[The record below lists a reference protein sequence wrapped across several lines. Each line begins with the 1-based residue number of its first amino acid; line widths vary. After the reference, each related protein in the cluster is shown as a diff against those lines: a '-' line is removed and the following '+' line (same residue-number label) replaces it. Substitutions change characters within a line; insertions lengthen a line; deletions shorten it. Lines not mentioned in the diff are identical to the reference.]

1 MKHPMN
7 YRLALLFGLI
17 ATGIEAS
24 DAAEWTSTI
33 DRHATFTNTTFI
45 GGELATTD
53 EALWIGPNRAFDPT
67 TGADLS
73 PYALPE
79 RMSLV
84 DMQYGISSQRGQL
97 WKTYQF
103 FDDLTYYQPDAVAG
117 FWGTSGTAAT
127 TLVHLAEDGAQKRK
141 WTAAD
146 LGHPG
151 MPIRVVRP
159 LLSESG
165 ALVMLRNE
173 SAAVV
178 LKIDDRGRIIKESRL
193 AGCSDDVADDRHG
206 GVYALCWS
214 DVVAGEFRG
223 GELHHVDLST
233 SAHWSRPIGTRRL
246 FQSGITTDGGI
257 LIEDRT
263 DLGDRALLAVDRSG
277 NQGLSVIADVDFVAA
292 VDDGFW
298 LYERSSARLTH
309 RSRDGL
315 ILASVTAAYLIDLVA
330 HPNGAALARIGAYA
344 NLPETMLRL
353 ISPNGT
359 ILREVRVGQS
369 TTTTKSLISIGQDT
383 RVPLQRNGQGV
394 VLIDDSGEQSSA
406 SIPFDFK
413 LGTYLMADARTVC
426 ISRADSPVL
435 FALITY
441 IECFNRSSGLP
452 LMGTGLYGQGELLW
466 VGDYIVLRGNDI
478 QVRTREGEVVRR
490 ISLQHAIASD
500 FHPTQGFAVLR
511 SSPESGNAAHLERY
525 RSDGSLIFD
534 VAAPFVA
541 GESVVAVG
549 SDGSTLVAGKYSPT
563 SLLRY
568 DAEGN
573 LRAMRTLDLSQ
584 PGTPLIAASSSSNG
598 VLLLQRRSDDRSAY
612 SGQVTML
619 DAQLVRRGDYAF
631 AGALDAKFQPA
642 RDGAARF
649 VHTTPSGMMV
659 LQFDPASGQPSER
672 RALPVQ
678 NIDGRFAIDLD
689 GVVRAMSFD
698 AALGRDVL
706 RISRPEPSRFTGPI
720 RQSALAG
727 AWFNPASTGQGLLL
741 QLLNGDVLFGAW
753 HTFAPEGGNALSK
766 QQWFTVTCKVTNE
779 RGRITMPI
787 YRNAQGRFDTD
798 GVTPA
803 EVVGSAEL
811 VFTGCDQM
819 EFWYRIGDDAGAF
832 PLQRLTPRT
841 QACDD
846 GTTTQ
851 PAADAPK
858 GLAIDGAWLDPA
870 QSGQGFTFN
879 TTGARFGSFLAGWFT
894 YDTDNGVDDAA
905 AQHWFTLQG
914 ATPERYGQSVPVFIH
929 RTTGGSRAG
938 TPTLNSH
945 QVGSALLTIDDCA
958 HATLDYAFDDSAV
971 AGPFADRARRVQLS
985 RLGACPQ

>member
-84 DMQYGISSQRGQL
+84 DDQYGISSQRGQL
-97 WKTYQF
+97 WKTYWF
-103 FDDLTYYQPDAVAG
+103 FDFMPYYRPDAVEG
-117 FWGTSGTAAT
+117 FWGQAGTFPTEALYLT
-127 TLVHLAEDGAQKRK
+127 KDGARMRRWK
-141 WTAAD
+141 AAD
-146 LGHPG
+146 FGHPEMHVIDVNPLLEDAG
-151 MPIRVVRP
+151 AMVLIGNDSAALALQVDGRGNVVRSTSVP
-159 LLSESG
+159 
-165 ALVMLRNE
+165 A
-173 SAAVV
+173 
-178 LKIDDRGRIIKESRL
+178 
-193 AGCSDDVADDRHG
+193 CSTNVSDDRHG
-206 GVYALCWS
+206 DLYLFCPA
-214 DVVAGEFRG
+214 AGISP
-223 GELHHVDLST
+223 GELHHFGT
-233 SAHWSRPIGTRRL
+233 SEADRWSRRADEAMLTR
-246 FQSGITTDGGI
+246 SGIGADGGV
-257 LIEDRT
+257 LIYGQVT
-263 DLGDRALLAVDRSG
+263 SGDRFWQSLDRQGRTRLLVSASKGVAHDQGFWFLDRSKT
-277 NQGLSVIADVDFVAA
+277 QLTHYGLDGRTIATFSAQAIQNFKAHADGTVIALGQFDTQD
-292 VDDGFW
+292 
-298 LYERSSARLTH
+298 
-309 RSRDGL
+309 
-315 ILASVTAAYLIDLVA
+315 AYNEYGVVS
-330 HPNGAALARIGAYA
+330 
-344 NLPETMLRL
+344 ETGSMLR
-353 ISPNGT
+353 
-359 ILREVRVGQS
+359 ILKDRQQALQTRSQ
-369 TTTTKSLISIGQDT
+369 ISIWQNSTIPVMTVRPVDGEYYH
-383 RVPLQRNGQGV
+383 
-394 VLIDDSGEQSSA
+394 VLIDDHGEPSSA
-406 SIPFDFK
+406 AFNNQFMLNGPLMSDASTICTSGMVPVIPGILATDCFDRQTGQRL
-413 LGTYLMADARTVC
+413 LGLLETSGTQILNVDGNIVLVSRDAFEWRT
-426 ISRADSPVL
+426 RNN
-435 FALITY
+435 ALI
-441 IECFNRSSGLP
+441 
-452 LMGTGLYGQGELLW
+452 QG
-466 VGDYIVLRGNDI
+466 IS
-478 QVRTREGEVVRR
+478 REGE
-490 ISLQHAIASD
+490 IAWN
-500 FHPTQGFAVLR
+500 FHPTQGLALLR
-511 SSPESGNAAHLERY
+511 VSDGNKRLQRY

-549 SDGSTLVAGKYSPT
+549 SDGSTIVAGKSSPT

-573 LRAMRTLDLSQ
+573 LRAIRTLDLSQ
-584 PGTPLIAASSSSNG
+584 PGTPLVAASSSSNG
-598 VLLLQRRSDDRSAY
+598 VLLLQRRSDDRDAY

-631 AGALDAKFQPA
+631 AGALDAQLQPA

-649 VHTTPSGMMV
+649 VHTSPSGMMV

-766 QQWFTVTCKVTNE
+766 QQWFTVTGKVTNE

-894 YDTDNGVDDAA
+894 YDTDNGVDDDD

-914 ATPERYGQSVPVFIH
+914 ATPERYGQSVLVSIH

>member
-1 MKHPMN
+1 MHH
-7 YRLALLFGLI
+7 FGTSEAERWSRRVGQAEL
-17 ATGIEAS
+17 TRSGI
-24 DAAEWTSTI
+24 
-33 DRHATFTNTTFI
+33 
-45 GGELATTD
+45 
-53 EALWIGPNRAFDPT
+53 
-67 TGADLS
+67 GADGGVLVHESMS
-73 PYALPE
+73 PGDDLWQSLDRQGNH
-79 RMSLV
+79 RMSV
-84 DMQYGISSQRGQL
+84 PAR
-97 WKTYQF
+97 
-103 FDDLTYYQPDAVAG
+103 
-117 FWGTSGTAAT
+117 
-127 TLVHLAEDGAQKRK
+127 
-141 WTAAD
+141 
-146 LGHPG
+146 
-151 MPIRVVRP
+151 
-159 LLSESG
+159 
-165 ALVMLRNE
+165 
-173 SAAVV
+173 
-178 LKIDDRGRIIKESRL
+178 
-193 AGCSDDVADDRHG
+193 
-206 GVYALCWS
+206 
-214 DVVAGEFRG
+214 
-223 GELHHVDLST
+223 
-233 SAHWSRPIGTRRL
+233 
-246 FQSGITTDGGI
+246 SGI
-257 LIEDRT
+257 
-263 DLGDRALLAVDRSG
+263 A
-277 NQGLSVIADVDFVAA
+277 F
-292 VDDGFW
+292 DDGFW
-298 LYERSSARLTH
+298 FLGGSGKLLSHYRLDGQPMATISAVSISKFAVH
-309 RSRDGL
+309 SDGTM
-315 ILASVTAAYLIDLVA
+315 IARGQFN
-330 HPNGAALARIGAYA
+330 PNRTDDVSY
-344 NLPETMLRL
+344 RL
-353 ISPNGT
+353 ISGSGVT
-359 ILREVRVGQS
+359 LRELDDARTDAGDRSRIDFWPDS
-369 TTTTKSLISIGQDT
+369 TIPVMAVAEGM
-383 RVPLQRNGQGV
+383 
-394 VLIDDSGEQSSA
+394 VLIDDLGEPASAPFTSSFTT
-406 SIPFDFK
+406 P
-413 LGTYLMADARTVC
+413 GRLMADARTLC
-426 ISRADSPVL
+426 MSRVPSVIDATLGTECFDRQTGQRLLEPTYSGDVL
-435 FALITY
+435 NIDGDILSLLSTAFEWRTRNNALIQ
-441 IECFNRSSGLP
+441 SVS
-452 LMGTGLYGQGELLW
+452 
-466 VGDYIVLRGNDI
+466 
-478 QVRTREGEVVRR
+478 REGE
-490 ISLQHAIASD
+490 IAWD
-500 FHPTQGFAVLR
+500 FHPTQGLALLR
-511 SSPESGNAAHLERY
+511 VSDGNNRLQRY

-573 LRAMRTLDLSQ
+573 LRAMRTLDLP
-584 PGTPLIAASSSSNG
+584 PGVSLIAASSSSNG
-598 VLLLQRRSDDRSAY
+598 VLLLQRRSDGRRAY

-631 AGALDAKFQPA
+631 AGALDAKFQSA

-649 VHTTPSGMMV
+649 VHTTPSGLMV

-766 QQWFTVTCKVTNE
+766 QQWFTVTGKVTNE

-894 YDTDNGVDDAA
+894 YDTDNGVDDDD

-914 ATPERYGQSVPVFIH
+914 ATPERYGQSVLVSIH